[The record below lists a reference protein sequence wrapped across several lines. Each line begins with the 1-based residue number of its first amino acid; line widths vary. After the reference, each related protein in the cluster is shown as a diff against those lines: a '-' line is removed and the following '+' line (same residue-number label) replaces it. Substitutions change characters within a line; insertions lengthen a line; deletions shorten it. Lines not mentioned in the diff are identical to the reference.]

1 VYLRN
6 VRILGYQPTRRRWL
20 QTLALAAAGAPLVK
34 LGRVLERR
42 KRTRRPEDLAP
53 IPWIGHC

>member
-1 VYLRN
+1 
-6 VRILGYQPTRRRWL
+6 VRILGHQPTRRRWL
-20 QTLALAAAGAPLVK
+20 RAIGLAVVGAPLVK

-42 KRTRRPEDLAP
+42 ERRRPADLPP

>member
-1 VYLRN
+1 VK
-6 VRILGYQPTRRRWL
+6 ILGYQPTRRRWL
-20 QTLALAAAGAPLVK
+20 QTIALAAAGAPLVK

-42 KRTRRPEDLAP
+42 KRRRGPEDLAP